1 MILTVAELRLLVTSS
16 LEEPAL
22 QILLDAE
29 EAAIIAAVGGTGEV
43 TEHIQT
49 NGYHRLVLGRPAG
62 TIASL
67 TEYIGGVATVL
78 STNDY
83 RADGYVLARLGRGTN
98 PSWRWAPHVM
108 VVYTPTADMADWK
121 RVQLLLIKLDLDYQP
136 GVTAETIG
144 TWSTQTSNNSVWHY
158 DLERATILASLS
170 GSGRM
175 VITGDDEWMT
185 A

>member
-29 EAAIIAAVGGTGEV
+29 EAAIIAAVGGTGEA

-49 NGYHRLVLGRPAG
+49 SGYHRLVLGRPAG
-62 TIASL
+62 TIASV

-121 RVQLLLIKLDLDYQP
+121 RVQAELVRLDLSRNP
-136 GVTAETIG
+136 GVNAETIG
-144 TWSTQTSNNSVWHY
+144 TWSVTYAGPDTNDQ
-158 DLERATILASLS
+158 ERAAILASLS